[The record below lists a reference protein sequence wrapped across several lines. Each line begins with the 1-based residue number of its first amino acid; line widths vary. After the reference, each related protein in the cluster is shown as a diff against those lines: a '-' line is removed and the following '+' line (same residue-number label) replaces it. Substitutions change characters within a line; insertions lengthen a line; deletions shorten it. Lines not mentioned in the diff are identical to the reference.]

1 MELKLDK
8 TTKVLLGAIAL
19 GLFLNASNVF
29 ISKAY
34 ANDCATWKQVE
45 GLYDNQAEIGAFLHG
60 TQKNIIEC
68 IKFDATCLVHLKNL
82 GAF

>member
-1 MELKLDK
+1 MELKVDK
-8 TTKVLLGAIAL
+8 TTKILLGAIAL

-34 ANDCATWKQVE
+34 ANDCATAQNVQWLVDDIVGFEVRRAQR
-45 GLYDNQAEIGAFLHG
+45 
-60 TQKNIIEC
+60 NIIEC

-82 GAF
+82 QQ